1 MGAHTVSGPP
11 ALAVRGLGVAYG
23 RRAALEDVSFE
34 VPPGHVVGVI
44 GPNGAGKSTLF
55 KAILGVLRH
64 SGSVSVAG
72 GRPAYVP
79 QGDDAR
85 LDLPVTALDVAL
97 MGRAPAT
104 PWWRPLGRADREA
117 ARRALADVGLDDL
130 AGRQVGELSG
140 GQRQR
145 AFLARALAQGGGLM
159 LLDEPLTGVDATS
172 QEAIL
177 GVLGRLRDTGRAIL
191 MATHD
196 LAQAART
203 CDLLLFLNRRVVAF
217 GPPGEAF
224 TREVLAGTYGGDLL
238 VVDAPGGRA
247 LVLDDGSHHGHG
259 HGGREGR

>member
-1 MGAHTVSGPP
+1 VGTHTASAP
-11 ALAVRGLGVAYG
+11 ALSVRDLDVAYG

-34 VPPGHVVGVI
+34 VPRGSVVGVI

-64 SGSVSVAG
+64 SGRVRVAG

-79 QGDDAR
+79 QGDAAR
-85 LDLPVTALDVAL
+85 LDLPVTVLDVAL
-97 MGRAPAT
+97 MGRTPAA
-104 PWWRPLGRADREA
+104 PWWRPLRRADREA
-117 ARRALADVGLDDL
+117 ARAALDAVGLSAL

-145 AFLARALAQGGGLM
+145 AFLARALTQGGEVM

-177 GVLGRLRDTGRAIL
+177 DVLGRLRDAGRAIL
-191 MATHD
+191 LATHD
-196 LAQAART
+196 LAQASRT

-217 GPPGEAF
+217 GPPEEAF
-224 TREVLAGTYGGDLL
+224 TPEVLAGTYGGGLL
-238 VVDAPGGRA
+238 MVDAPGGRA
-247 LVLDDGSHHGHG
+247 LVLDDASHHHHHG
-259 HGGREGR
+259 EP